1 MCDNIAS
8 DFEEGIHFTDFI
20 AATFDKNVYLT
31 KERLRTIF
39 NYFDIFNKGYLTSQ
53 SLKIFFAR

>member
-39 NYFDIFNKGYLTSQ
+39 NYFDIFNKGYLTS
-53 SLKIFFAR
+53 